1 MKGKITFL
9 LLLLPG
15 FLLGCQTERESITQG
30 RSWGEPSNGLRCSID
45 VEKTRWSKGDPAL
58 VSVIIENVSGS
69 KVNLKTISTFTL
81 NEMQFVC
88 PVDIERGG
96 QALPPN
102 ARSTIS
108 LEKDALMNLRID
120 ISKLKWGMGVSSI
133 WPDHSF
139 YSLVPPGRYKLRM
152 DIEVVDGG
160 LLPRII
166 PSALINLSRIQGAS
180 SSCLQA
186 ENEAQSSWP
195 RHGFTRCRV
204 NIMFSVSKPWAA
216 AS

>member
-1 MKGKITFL
+1 MKGKITLL

-15 FLLGCQTERESITQG
+15 FFLGCQTERESITHG
-30 RSWGEPSNGLRCSID
+30 RSWGEPSNGLRCSVD

-69 KVNLKTISTFTL
+69 KVNLRTIPTFTL

-88 PVDIERGG
+88 PVDIVRGEY
-96 QALPPN
+96 ALPPN

-120 ISKLKWGMGVSSI
+120 ISKLKWGTGVSSI

-152 DIEVVDGG
+152 DVEVVDGG
-160 LLPRII
+160 LPEWIR
-166 PSALINLSRIQGAS
+166 S
-180 SSCLQA
+180 
-186 ENEAQSSWP
+186 NEIEVDI
-195 RHGFTRCRV
+195 GG
-204 NIMFSVSKPWAA
+204 
-216 AS
+216 

>member
-1 MKGKITFL
+1 MKGKISFL
-9 LLLLPG
+9 LLLSLG

-69 KVNLKTISTFTL
+69 KVNLKTITIFTL

-88 PVDIERGG
+88 PVDIEKGE

-152 DIEVVDGG
+152 DIEIVDGG
-160 LLPRII
+160 LPEWIR
-166 PSALINLSRIQGAS
+166 S
-180 SSCLQA
+180 
-186 ENEAQSSWP
+186 NEFEVAI
-195 RHGFTRCRV
+195 GE
-204 NIMFSVSKPWAA
+204 
-216 AS
+216 